1 MIIKKGNLNYD
12 QSGRAYPDN
21 PHIKNNWDCIWEN
34 KGKYYKLVGDYEHK
48 EWEELDIYNQI
59 IDEVYNEYVKSFENQ
74 SLVEQHSFDTDP
86 MTKEMFI
93 EKIKFLGEFS
103 EKWGLKIEEQKLTE
117 ERRYNIWFNNNYE
130 TGMERFFNPEQL
142 PDYDNPYYQPTPT
155 KEITISYNGEKI
167 SFYE

>member
-1 MIIKKGNLNYD
+1 MSKERYNEIIREVYKNYADSHWTPPENPKGPLLSD
-12 QSGRAYPDN
+12 QLWSLRPME
-21 PHIKNNWDCIWEN
+21 HSKESFIQECKNNR
-34 KGKYYKLVGDYEHK
+34 K
-48 EWEELDIYNQI
+48 
-59 IDEVYNEYVKSFENQ
+59 
-74 SLVEQHSFDTDP
+74 
-86 MTKEMFI
+86 
-93 EKIKFLGEFS
+93 FS

-155 KEITISYNGEKI
+155 KEITITYNGEKV

>member
-1 MIIKKGNLNYD
+1 M
-12 QSGRAYPDN
+12 S
-21 PHIKNNWDCIWEN
+21 
-34 KGKYYKLVGDYEHK
+34 K
-48 EWEELDIYNQI
+48 ERYNQI
-59 IDEVYNEYVKSFENQ
+59 IDEVYESYLKGGDIKWLKQVDVSSTPLVSMVIPIPYSKNEFIDKCK
-74 SLVEQHSFDTDP
+74 TDN
-86 MTKEMFI
+86 
-93 EKIKFLGEFS
+93 EFS
-103 EKWGLKIEEQKLTE
+103 ERWGLKIEEQMLTE